1 MKNNKKKKQNN
12 NGYFKRNVQ
21 QNGKDFLNKKTPRD
35 MQRDLRNIMRDI
47 AYSNPGDVSDFV
59 EFFESVTFVRNLT
72 TAVDQE
78 YAKETASFIGLQ
90 NYLSMMASNGM
101 PIDPSLRFQEN
112 MLLSQNRSAAYFVFS
127 MGLNNILNLFSMY
140 PGPGIDYDYWLR
152 SSIENIL
159 MSMSAQLKQY
169 KRII

>member
-21 QNGKDFLNKKTPRD
+21 QNGKDFLNRKTPRD

-47 AYSNPGDVSDFV
+47 AHSNPSDVSEFV
-59 EFFESVTFVRNLT
+59 EFFENATFVRNLT

-90 NYLSMMASNGM
+90 NYLSTMATNGM
-101 PIDPSLRFQEN
+101 PVDPSLRLQEN
-112 MLLSQNRSAAYFVFS
+112 MLLSQNRSAAYSVFS

-140 PGPGIDYDYWLR
+140 PGPGVDYDYWLR
-152 SSIENIL
+152 SNIENTL
-159 MSMSAQLKQY
+159 MAMSAQLKQY
-169 KRII
+169 KKII

>member
-1 MKNNKKKKQNN
+1 
-12 NGYFKRNVQ
+12 
-21 QNGKDFLNKKTPRD
+21 

-112 MLLSQNRSAAYFVFS
+112 MLLSQNRSAAYFRIFYGVEQYIKFVLYVS
-127 MGLNNILNLFSMY
+127 QGLV
-140 PGPGIDYDYWLR
+140 
-152 SSIENIL
+152 
-159 MSMSAQLKQY
+159 
-169 KRII
+169 